1 MKFNKL
7 LCILSLVIINL
18 YFTGCTKWRS
28 SSYYDFPIWKESSD
42 GFYCLEIERKE
53 KRTYPIDLSLVL
65 SVETNSYLINSDL
78 NGNTNRI
85 SLLYSYSFEN
95 SRVTSI
101 SISGD
106 SVVYEK
112 SDHSICSIK
121 IDGTN
126 NQELIAGSCILG
138 GYYCGQ
144 SYFSCL
150 SNDGEKIVYEVYKD
164 SEREWEIWLMD
175 ATGTNKYKIYTS
187 TTILINPIWSPDN
200 KEVGFADVDEYRIR
214 IINIETLNSY
224 LDSNISGLKFD
235 FTPDNLEIIYKD
247 QYNLMIMSKDGTN
260 RRVLFSDANLG
271 GVDHIRIS
279 PDKSKVLLRH
289 NRYDEVNKYNDTT
302 ICIINIDG
310 TDYKEILLPK
320 HESKSFLQNLF

>member
-7 LCILSLVIINL
+7 LCLLSLVIINL
-18 YFTGCTKWRS
+18 YFTGCTKWITN
-28 SSYYDFPIWKESSD
+28 SYYDFPIWKQPSD
-42 GFYCLEIERKE
+42 TFYCVEIEEKE
-53 KRTYPIDLSLVL
+53 KHTYPIDLSLILDTEV
-65 SVETNSYLINSDL
+65 NSYLINSDL
-78 NGNTNRI
+78 DGNVNRVCLI
-85 SLLYSYSFEN
+85 DSAEGY
-95 SRVTSI
+95 RVVNI
-101 SISGD
+101 SISED
-106 SVVYEK
+106 LVVYEK
-112 SDHSICSIK
+112 LNNSICSIK
-121 IDGTN
+121 TDGTN